1 MFRRRDEVLKFL
13 AGRVD
18 GIELKGKRGNDL
30 RRRKGEERR
39 GKKERRE
46 GKIGEPSGWKRRR
59 KRRRKEEERA
69 KGGCGGSSKDGGKGE
84 KERERASRG

>member
-46 GKIGEPSGWKRRR
+46 GKIRGAKWMEEEKKR
-59 KRRRKEEERA
+59 EERA